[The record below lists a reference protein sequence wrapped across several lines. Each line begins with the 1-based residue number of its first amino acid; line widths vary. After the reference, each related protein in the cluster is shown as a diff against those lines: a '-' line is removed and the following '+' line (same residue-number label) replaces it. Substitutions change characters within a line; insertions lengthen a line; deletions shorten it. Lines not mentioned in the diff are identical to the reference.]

1 MKRWMLLVTLAGLVS
16 AGAAPSTLAAR
27 APLSVDD
34 LKVVYESAS
43 DVVQFQ
49 IESVQANPTAAPRL
63 VWEVRGPI
71 LETFKGHLLP
81 GTISVHVESVVRSF
95 DLPRAELE
103 GRQFVVAIKPLSEQA
118 DRRFQLVGN
127 YGFEAA
133 GAEATALREL
143 AEAEAQRGSGGESLR
158 LSVRPLEKV
167 FQVDGPKTVEIRLT
181 NEGSDSAT
189 YLQAPI
195 AERDGQLYLP
205 GQGAIRIRDL
215 AGRIVPDKGKI
226 VTGQVPPPPPTPALI
241 LPKASFVETLDLA
254 KYYDLSAGRYT
265 LVVMLAAPTGNA
277 RIPSNG
283 LSFQVGAVNLPE
295 APPTPEPIGLPA
307 AEAGTPRGDAGTTPA
322 PPAAKEQVDLPAP
335 SSYKPGEAVSG
346 LAGLL
351 RPAKSHYA
359 LGEPVEVEFR
369 LINRGPRSLAVDA
382 RLERSLTVT
391 VTPVGNAAAP
401 LFIRQVIPW
410 ADDGNTVPEAQ
421 AFLREGAFWGQTINL
436 NVLFGKS
443 LDAFPAPTPE
453 EVSAGKDLSY
463 ERFGRNLFGFNK
475 AGVYRVTAAYRVAR
489 SRAAEAAA
497 GTGPPSIWWTG
508 DLETNAVTIQILERP
523 PEGGP

>member
-1 MKRWMLLVTLAGLVS
+1 MKRWMLLIPLAGLV
-16 AGAAPSTLAAR
+16 ATGAAPAAPDAR

-71 LETFKGHLLP
+71 LETFKGRLLP

-95 DLPRAELE
+95 DLPRAELV
-103 GRQFVVAIKPLSEQA
+103 GRQFIVAIKPLSEQA

-133 GAEATALREL
+133 SAEATALREL
-143 AEAEAQRGSGGESLR
+143 AEAEAQRGSGGENLR
-158 LSVRPLEKV
+158 LSVRPLEQV
-167 FQVDGPKTVEIRLT
+167 FQVEGPKTVEIRLT
-181 NEGSDSAT
+181 NEGSDSAM
-189 YLQAPI
+189 YLQAPL
-195 AERDGQLYLP
+195 AKRDGQLYLT

-215 AGRIVPDKGKI
+215 SGRIVPDKGKI

-265 LVVMLAAPTGNA
+265 LVVMLATPTGNA

-295 APPTPEPIGLPA
+295 VPPTPELIGLPA
-307 AEAGTPRGDAGTTPA
+307 AEAGTTPA

-335 SSYKPGEAVSG
+335 ASYKPGEAVSG

-359 LGEPVEVEFR
+359 LGEPIEVEFR
-369 LINRGPRSLAVDA
+369 LINQGPRSLAVDA
-382 RLERSLTVT
+382 RLERALTVT
-391 VTPVGNAAAP
+391 VTPAGNSAEP
-401 LFIRQVIPW
+401 LFIRQIIPW
-410 ADDGNTVPEAQ
+410 ADDGNTVPEAR
-421 AFLREGAFWGQTINL
+421 AFLREGAFWGRTLNL

-453 EVSAGKDLSY
+453 EISAGKDLSY

-475 AGVYRVTAAYRVAR
+475 AGVYRVTATYRVAR

-497 GTGPPSIWWTG
+497 GAGPPSIWWTG
-508 DLETNAVTIQILERP
+508 DLETNAVTIQILGRS

>member
-1 MKRWMLLVTLAGLVS
+1 MKRWMLLITLAGLV
-16 AGAAPSTLAAR
+16 ATGAAPAAPAAR
-27 APLSVDD
+27 ALLSVDD

-71 LETFKGHLLP
+71 LETFKGRLLP

-95 DLPRAELE
+95 DLPRAELV

-127 YGFEAA
+127 YAFEAA
-133 GAEATALREL
+133 SAEATALREL
-143 AEAEAQRGSGGESLR
+143 AEAEAQRGSGGENLR
-158 LSVRPLEKV
+158 LSVRPLEQV
-167 FQVDGPKTVEIRLT
+167 FQVEGPKTVEIRLT
-181 NEGSDSAT
+181 NEGEDSAM
-189 YLQAPI
+189 YFQAPI
-195 AERDGQLYLP
+195 AERDGQLYLT

-215 AGRIVPDKGKI
+215 SGRIVADKGKI

-254 KYYDLSAGRYT
+254 KYYDLAVGRYT
-265 LVVMLAAPTGNA
+265 LVVMLATPTGNA

-307 AEAGTPRGDAGTTPA
+307 TEADTTPA
-322 PPAAKEQVDLPAP
+322 PAAAKERVDLPEPA
-335 SSYKPGEAVSG
+335 SYKPGEAVSG

-359 LGEPVEVEFR
+359 LGEPIEVEFR
-369 LINRGPRSLAVDA
+369 LINQGPRSLAVDA
-382 RLERSLTVT
+382 RLERALTVT
-391 VTPVGNAAAP
+391 VTPVGNSAEP
-401 LFIRQVIPW
+401 LFIRQIIPW
-410 ADDGNTVPEAQ
+410 ADDGNTAPEAQ
-421 AFLREGAFWGQTINL
+421 AFLREGAFWGRTINL

-497 GTGPPSIWWTG
+497 GAGPPSNWWSS
-508 DLETNAVTIQILERP
+508 DLETNAIMIQILERP
-523 PEGGP
+523 LEGGP

>member
-1 MKRWMLLVTLAGLVS
+1 MKRWMLLITLAGLV
-16 AGAAPSTLAAR
+16 ATGAAPSTPAAR

-43 DVVQFQ
+43 DIVQFQ

-71 LETFKGHLLP
+71 LETFKGRLLP

-95 DLPRAELE
+95 DLPRAELV
-103 GRQFVVAIKPLSEQA
+103 GRQFIVAIKPLSEQA

-133 GAEATALREL
+133 SAEATALREL
-143 AEAEAQRGSGGESLR
+143 AEAEAQRGSGGENLR
-158 LSVRPLEKV
+158 LSVRPLEQV
-167 FQVDGPKTVEIRLT
+167 FQVEGPKTVEIRLT
-181 NEGSDSAT
+181 NEGSDSAM
-189 YLQAPI
+189 YLQAPL
-195 AERDGQLYLP
+195 AKRDGQLYLT

-215 AGRIVPDKGKI
+215 SGRIVPDKGKI

-241 LPKASFVETLDLA
+241 LPKASFVETFVLA

-265 LVVMLAAPTGNA
+265 LVVMLATPTGNA

-295 APPTPEPIGLPA
+295 VPPTPEPIGFPA
-307 AEAGTPRGDAGTTPA
+307 AEAGTTPA
-322 PPAAKEQVDLPAP
+322 PAAAKERVDLPDP

-359 LGEPVEVEFR
+359 LGEPIEVEFR
-369 LINRGPRSLAVDA
+369 LINQGPRSLAVDA
-382 RLERSLTVT
+382 RLERALTVT
-391 VTPVGNAAAP
+391 VTPVGNSAEP
-401 LFIRQVIPW
+401 LFIRQIIPW
-410 ADDGNTVPEAQ
+410 ADDGNTVPEAR

-453 EVSAGKDLSY
+453 EISAGKNLSY
-463 ERFGRNLFGFNK
+463 ERFGRNLFGFAK
-475 AGVYRVTAAYRVAR
+475 AGVYRLTATYRVAR

-497 GTGPPSIWWTG
+497 GAGPPSIWWTG
-508 DLETNAVTIQILERP
+508 DLETNAIVIQILERP
-523 PEGGP
+523 LEGGP

>member
-1 MKRWMLLVTLAGLVS
+1 MKRWMLLITLAGLV
-16 AGAAPSTLAAR
+16 ATGAAPAAPAAR

-71 LETFKGHLLP
+71 LETFKGRLLP

-95 DLPRAELE
+95 DLPRAELV
-103 GRQFVVAIKPLSEQA
+103 GRQFVVAIKPLTEQA

-127 YGFEAA
+127 YAFEAA
-133 GAEATALREL
+133 SAEATALREL
-143 AEAEAQRGSGGESLR
+143 AEAEAQRGSGGENLR
-158 LSVRPLEKV
+158 LSVRPLEQV
-167 FQVDGPKTVEIRLT
+167 FQVEGPKTVEIRLT
-181 NEGSDSAT
+181 NEGEDSAM
-189 YLQAPI
+189 YFQAPI
-195 AERDGQLYLP
+195 AERDGQLYLT

-215 AGRIVPDKGKI
+215 SGRIVADKGKI

-254 KYYDLSAGRYT
+254 KYYDLAVGRYT
-265 LVVMLAAPTGNA
+265 LVVMLATPTGNA

-307 AEAGTPRGDAGTTPA
+307 TEADTTPA
-322 PPAAKEQVDLPAP
+322 PAAAKERVDLPEPA
-335 SSYKPGEAVSG
+335 SYKPGEAVSG

-359 LGEPVEVEFR
+359 LGEPIEVEFR
-369 LINRGPRSLAVDA
+369 LINQGPRSLAVDA
-382 RLERSLTVT
+382 RLERALTVT
-391 VTPVGNAAAP
+391 VTPVGNSAEP
-401 LFIRQVIPW
+401 LFIRQIIPW
-410 ADDGNTVPEAQ
+410 ADDGKTTPEAQ
-421 AFLREGAFWGQTINL
+421 AFLREGAFWGRTINL

-497 GTGPPSIWWTG
+497 GAGPPSNWWSS

-523 PEGGP
+523 LEGGP